1 MFFDDFVFG
10 DLLCCFISSMKG
22 FSVIFTCLV
31 YLVVRYHTLLWTTVN
46 SGKTVIREDNRNR
59 SYVTDVNAFPRQ

>member
-1 MFFDDFVFG
+1 
-10 DLLCCFISSMKG
+10 MKG